1 MVKKSY
7 KLTNSTKDTNLK
19 KEELNDSE
27 NSEEKSEIENN
38 DKIIKEKKEIRKNK
52 KNISIN
58 FSKIE
63 ENKTIDSFKIDKNF
77 DFEKYNVKY
86 SWDDEDFITEFTKKS
101 QTKSTIYLV
110 CSKRGNQSKNFP
122 GKAKFIKN
130 TGRFII
136 YEKKNV

>member
-52 KNISIN
+52 KNISII

-86 SWDDEDFITEFTKKS
+86 S
-101 QTKSTIYLV
+101 
-110 CSKRGNQSKNFP
+110 
-122 GKAKFIKN
+122 
-130 TGRFII
+130 
-136 YEKKNV
+136 